1 MDIRPIDLPEL
12 RADIVSNFIGPK
24 AQALW
29 ADAIA
34 KMGLPAEGALPIA
47 SAFHDAARL
56 AELYHVSPDMCRLAQ
71 AAGRTLDRFIPSRQD
86 APSESGLMVFGGEI
100 PLVVTFGDGS
110 KTGVCGVLWGFH
122 GGTFQFLPLIDA
134 REFASP
140 WFRGAALAVPHAW
153 FTAPTEE
160 SNEAGWSERPSHVAG
175 QVLPV
180 MLSAWLLMQQNLAR
194 VTEAEPDRAARKR
207 LRRMGQ
213 EPKPVRIIELRR
225 PAHSGS
231 GDGSRE
237 FHHQWI
243 VKGHWRQQW
252 YPAREVHRPVWIAP
266 HIKGPEGA
274 PLIGGEKVYA
284 LKR

>member
-1 MDIRPIDLPEL
+1 MDIRPVDLPEL
-12 RADIVSNFIGPK
+12 RVDIVSNFVGPK

-47 SAFHDAARL
+47 CAFHDAAGL
-56 AELYHVSPDMCRLAQ
+56 AELFHVSPSMCRLAK
-71 AAGRTLDRFIPSRQD
+71 AAGQTLDRFIPDRWD
-86 APSESGLMVFGGEI
+86 APSESGLMIFAEEI
-100 PLVVTFGDGS
+100 PLVVAFGDGS
-110 KTGVCGVLWGFH
+110 RAGVCGVLWGFTR
-122 GGTFQFLPLIDA
+122 GTFQFLPLIGA
-134 REFASP
+134 REFADP
-140 WFRGAALAVPHAW
+140 WFLGAALAMPHAW
-153 FTAPTEE
+153 FTAPTRE
-160 SNEAGWSERPSHVAG
+160 SDEPGWSERPSHVAG

-180 MLSAWLLMQQNLAR
+180 VLSAWLLMQQTLAR
-194 VTEAEPDRAARKR
+194 TTEVEPDRAARKR
-207 LRRMGQ
+207 LSRAGY
-213 EPKPVRIIELRR
+213 EPKPVRVIELRR

-243 VKGHWRQQW
+243 VRGHWRQQW

-284 LKR
+284 WKR